1 MKREPFIRND
11 QFNLIKRQVLHLVNG
26 HATVN
31 DPHVIDAM
39 ESLSIEKVVESFS
52 VLTDA
57 QREMLNEMVQVA
69 DKETAEQYLLELE
82 KSIIPFQEPSEQK
95 LKKLFPKVKKMK
107 LPKEKLNFRRM
118 TFISFDDIGTK
129 KRYMVVPTSKGLV
142 GLTGTYEETRTKQ
155 ICSICNRL
163 TPVCMFM
170 TKTKGE
176 SIGTYTKKGN
186 YICQDADDCN
196 QHVLSL
202 KKIETFV
209 ENIK

>member
-31 DPHVIDAM
+31 DQHVIGAM
-39 ESLSIEKVVESFS
+39 ESLSVEKAIESFPL
-52 VLTDA
+52 LTDT
-57 QREMLNEMVQVA
+57 QRDLLNQMVQVV
-69 DKETAEQYLLELE
+69 DKETAEQYLMELE
-82 KSIIPFQEPSEQK
+82 KYIIPFQEPSEQK

-107 LPKEKLNFRRM
+107 LPKENLNFQRM
-118 TFISFDDIGTK
+118 TFLSFDDIGTK
-129 KRYMVVPTSKGLV
+129 KRYMIVPTQKGLV
-142 GLTGTYEETRTKQ
+142 GLTGTYEETKTKQ

-186 YICQDADDCN
+186 YICQDAEDCN

-202 KKIETFV
+202 DKIEKFV
-209 ENIK
+209 ENMK